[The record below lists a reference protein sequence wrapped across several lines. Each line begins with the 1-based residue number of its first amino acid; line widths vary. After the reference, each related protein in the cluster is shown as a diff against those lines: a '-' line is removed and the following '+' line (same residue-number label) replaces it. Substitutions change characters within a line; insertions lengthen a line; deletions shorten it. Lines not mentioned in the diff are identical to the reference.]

1 MRKFLSVVLTG
12 LLAGV
17 ACLSFAVAAD
27 TPTAPQ
33 KNPDPTRPTEKLAVL
48 GVDALIAGI
57 DAYAGSRVS
66 VEGVVVHVCP
76 IDGKK
81 MKLKGD
87 GGGALHV
94 ENSRPEERYDPAL
107 KDKRVVVT
115 GLVSEKRI
123 DEAYIDGLEK
133 AFEKETGSV
142 CHVDKTRCKGKLD
155 LADEEKR
162 EKARKAF
169 AEKMAAMRKQVRESA
184 KGYVSVVTVQSDSV
198 EVAAPAAAR

>member
-1 MRKFLSVVLTG
+1 MKRILSLVLTG
-12 LLAGV
+12 LLAV
-17 ACLSFAVAAD
+17 ACVSFACGAD
-27 TPTAPQ
+27 APAPPQ
-33 KNPDPTRPTEKLAVL
+33 KKSDPTRPTEKVAVL
-48 GVDALIAGI
+48 GVDALIAGV

-76 IDGKK
+76 VDGKK

-87 GGGALHV
+87 GGGTVHV
-94 ENSRPEERYDPAL
+94 ENSRPEERYDAAL

-123 DEAYIDGLEK
+123 DEAYIAGLEK
-133 AFEKETGSV
+133 EFAKELGAV
-142 CHVDKTRCKGKLD
+142 CHVDKTRCKGKPD
-155 LADEEKR
+155 LAEEEKR

-169 AEKMAAMRKQVRESA
+169 AEKMAALRQQVKESG
-184 KGYVSVVTVQSDSV
+184 KGYISVVTVQSDNV